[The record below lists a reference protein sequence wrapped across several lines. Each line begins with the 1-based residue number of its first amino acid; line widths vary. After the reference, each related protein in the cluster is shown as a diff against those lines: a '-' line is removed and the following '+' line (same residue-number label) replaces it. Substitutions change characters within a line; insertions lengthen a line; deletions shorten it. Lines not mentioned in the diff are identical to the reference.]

1 MESKFIY
8 EDLIITMSY
17 ERTGCHVC
25 DSCKRDILKMQ
36 QIFKIE
42 EMRSFFVHS
51 YVIHRSCMNDFLVK
65 YKNK

>member
-17 ERTGCHVC
+17 ERSGCHVC
-25 DSCKRDILKMQ
+25 DACKSDILKMQ
-36 QIFKIE
+36 QIYKIE
-42 EMRSFFVHS
+42 EMRSFFKHS
-51 YVIHRSCMNDFLVK
+51 YVIHRSCMNYFLVK

>member
-25 DSCKRDILKMQ
+25 DACKRDILKMQ

-42 EMRSFFVHS
+42 EMGGFFVHS
-51 YVIHRSCMNDFLVK
+51 YVIHRSCMNYFLVK